1 LVDKVKSVGLEFGL
15 WFEGEMVNQDSD
27 LYREHPEWILQA
39 GGRVPPE
46 FRTQQVLDLAHE
58 GAYQHVFNQTNAI
71 LNELDIAYIKWD
83 HNRVLTEAAH
93 YGKAAVRK
101 QVEAIYRLFDELKAA
116 HPGLEIESCS
126 SGGGRIDLGMI
137 DHADRF
143 WTSDNNDALER
154 QSINRYT
161 SIVIP
166 PELLGTHI
174 GPTKA
179 HSTGRTHSHAFRA
192 VTALWGHAGLEWD
205 LTEAS
210 AEDRAMLK
218 SWTDFYKAKRA
229 LLHSG
234 RTVRVDG
241 SESTNQIH
249 GVVSQDKSEALYMY
263 AQLTT
268 SDYSRPANIR
278 LTGLDAEATYL
289 VKVVEPAGAAV
300 AMQALPPKWYDGV
313 RIPGAL
319 LASVGMRAPVLRPEQ
334 AMLIEAT
341 RV

>member
-1 LVDKVKSVGLEFGL
+1 
-15 WFEGEMVNQDSD
+15 MVNPDSD
-27 LYREHPEWILQA
+27 LYRAHPDWILQA

-46 FRTQQVLDLAHE
+46 FRTQLVLDLAHE
-58 GAYQHVFNQTNAI
+58 GAYRHVFEQTNAI
-71 LNELDIAYIKWD
+71 LSEYDIAYIKWD

-93 YGKAAVRK
+93 LGKPAVRR
-101 QVEAIYRLFDELKAA
+101 QVEAIYRMFDELKAA
-116 HPGLEIESCS
+116 HPGLEIESCA

-174 GPTKA
+174 GPTKS
-179 HSTGRTHSHAFRA
+179 HSTGRTHTHTFRA
-192 VTALWGHAGLEWD
+192 ITALWGHAGLEWD

-210 AEDRAMLK
+210 AEELALLK
-218 SWTDFYKAKRA
+218 GWADYYKAKRA
-229 LLHSG
+229 LLHTG
-234 RTVRVDG
+234 RTVRPD
-241 SESTNQIH
+241 STETTSQIH
-249 GVVSQDKSEALYMY
+249 GVVAQDKSEAIFMY
-263 AQLTT
+263 AQLTP
-268 SDYSRPANIR
+268 SDFSRPANIR

-289 VKVVEPAGAAV
+289 VKVVTPAGEAN
-300 AMQALPPKWYDGV
+300 AMQMLPPKWYDGV
-313 RIPGAL
+313 HMSGAL
-319 LASVGMRAPVLRPEQ
+319 LAAVGMRAPVLRPEQ
-334 AMLIEAT
+334 AMLIEAI